1 MRYTLHS
8 VQYVRVQDVQ
18 EQYYVHQYSKK
29 RIKMAEEV
37 PREDARFVLSS
48 FFCLVPS
55 GPVKLFWVL
64 GSGFWVLGS
73 GLIFSFHVHVHV
85 LLLRSLRRLLLLG
98 SKQNAKSAKFSY

>member
-1 MRYTLHS
+1 
-8 VQYVRVQDVQ
+8 
-18 EQYYVHQYSKK
+18 
-29 RIKMAEEV
+29 MAEEV

-64 GSGFWVLGS
+64 GSG
-73 GLIFSFHVHVHV
+73 LIFSFHVHV

>member
-64 GSGFWVLGS
+64 GSG
-73 GLIFSFHVHVHV
+73 LIFSFHVHVHV